1 MRSIKAI
8 LAGSLFVI
16 IFTLLMQ
23 LLYIFVAVGYNA
35 LARHYPLL
43 NEITGVFRY
52 LIGIPLFMLIMF
64 AGGYVTAYVAR
75 SRVLLHSFIVGLITF
90 GGLLLWALQ
99 NYQTT
104 VTGLV
109 VLVLALVSTTAG
121 GYYWQRESKTE
132 QG

>member
-1 MRSIKAI
+1 MKSIKAI
-8 LAGSLFVI
+8 LAGSLFII

-90 GGLLLWALQ
+90 GGLLWALQ